1 MDEKRHGID
10 CSWKSWLFIL
20 SIIVCVGLCMPF
32 VSQRRF
38 DRIIKLSA
46 TTSQDINEP
55 KKPAENKRE
64 DANSSRPP
72 PPPPPANSSVNPL
85 AQEAVKLGV
94 LSCISRINQVANF
107 LTANTQSGVF
117 IFPPGAQPDQHVFS
131 TSFELIRPDNS
142 TIYSSASFFPNQDAV
157 YDTVEYVNTSSEEL
171 EKTIFKNLKRVG
183 VVKKNIV
190 LLDGGAVKVFLMPAG
205 SGCVV
210 IKKEVVR

>member
-1 MDEKRHGID
+1 MDEKRSQTG
-10 CSWKSWLFIL
+10 CSWKSWFLIL
-20 SIIVCVGLCMPF
+20 SIITCFSICASF
-32 VSQRRF
+32 VSQRKF

-55 KKPAENKRE
+55 KKPAENRE
-64 DANSSRPP
+64 DANSSKPP
-72 PPPPPANSSVNPL
+72 LPANSLVNPL
-85 AQEAVKLGV
+85 TQEAVKLGV

-107 LTANTQSGVF
+107 LTVNTQSGVF

-142 TIYSSASFFPNQDAV
+142 TIYSSASFFPNNDAV
-157 YDTVEYVNTSSEEL
+157 YDTIEYVTTSSEEL
-171 EKTIFKNLKRVG
+171 EKTVFKNLKRVG
-183 VVKKNIV
+183 VIKKNIV
-190 LLDGGAVKVFLMPAG
+190 LLDGGAVRVFLMPAG